1 VSTDLA
7 AASIELRSHKN
18 KNVTIASAPPSA
30 AIANS

>member
-1 VSTDLA
+1 LA

-18 KNVTIASAPPSA
+18 KNVTVASAPASA